1 MDNILKQLN
10 EIKNEL
16 DKPFPY
22 RDTDKIQEDFRTE
35 FLSLSDEEDFLTGDF
50 NTYCMNIAG
59 TLSYVLAGKTN
70 KIPQGQIEMLKKSF
84 FDFFK
89 QYKFFED
96 KIETYNDFFR
106 EYKNFE
112 QTRTL
117 LLHLLSK

>member
-1 MDNILKQLN
+1 MDNILKQLT

-16 DKPFPY
+16 DNPFPY
-22 RDTDKIQEDFRTE
+22 RDTDKIQDDFQTE
-35 FLSLSDEEDFLTGDF
+35 FLNLSDEEDSLVGDF

-70 KIPQGQIEMLKKSF
+70 KIPQAQIEMLQKSF

-96 KIETYNDFFR
+96 KIETYNDFFQ
-106 EYKNFE
+106 EYKTFE

>member
-1 MDNILKQLN
+1 MDNILKKLID
-10 EIKNEL
+10 IKYDL
-16 DKPFPY
+16 DNPFPH
-22 RDTDKIQEDFRTE
+22 RGTDQIQEDFRTE
-35 FLSLSDEEDFLTGDF
+35 FLNLSEEEDCLTGDF

-70 KIPQGQIEMLKKSF
+70 KIPQLQIEILQKFF

-112 QTRTL
+112 ETRKL
-117 LLHLLSK
+117 LLQLLSK